1 MKMRRQNLYWTPT
14 RAACGKKYTYN
25 HDEEEVEDE
34 KVKNLERTSTM
45 VAVGRSVA
53 VMSSSWERLS
63 N

>member
-1 MKMRRQNLYWTPT
+1 MAKS
-14 RAACGKKYTYN
+14 TYN
-25 HDEEEVEDE
+25 YDEEEVEDE

-53 VMSSSWERLS
+53 VMSSSWERLD

>member
-1 MKMRRQNLYWTPT
+1 MAKSTN
-14 RAACGKKYTYN
+14 TYDAYA

-34 KVKNLERTSTM
+34 KSKMKNLERTSTM

-53 VMSSSWERLS
+53 VMSSSWERLD

>member
-1 MKMRRQNLYWTPT
+1 MVKSTHIIY
-14 RAACGKKYTYN
+14 
-25 HDEEEVEDE
+25 EEEVEDE

-53 VMSSSWERLS
+53 VMSSSWERLG